1 MYRNTLAKFHTLP
14 KLIVTARAAR
24 TKLISMKHLK
34 QFLAVVLALVLLNAC
49 KKDDNNGIATEP
61 LNVTLHLQAPDKVT
75 ITHYGTLTLTLTEL
89 NKNEKVEKV
98 YHNTTTNDFQ
108 LSIPAG
114 SYEVRATGTVSYTQ
128 SSTTYAGEVV
138 GFMNKIDILTA
149 TTYTL
154 PLSLK
159 FASSEDGDFI
169 IEEIYFTGSLTPQGK
184 QYEGDQYIKLY
195 NPTNKVLYADG
206 LLIADSKFL
215 TTSKQ
220 KVEPNIIDEAFSVEG
235 IVQIP
240 GNGTQYP
247 VAPGRWIV
255 IADQAINHKEN
266 NANSLDLSKADFE
279 IYYEQIKDEDNPKVT
294 NVLNTHSYVAFH
306 NRGYKS
312 YVIARLPQGTTIDSY
327 LANYKYTYKTIF
339 QEGETYKIPNS
350 WILDAVNISVKGKF
364 QWLLT
369 APSLDSGWTYCGKKD
384 NDPARYGKSVRRKVL
399 SENNGKPIFKDTN
412 NSTDDFEILT
422 TPTLKK

>member
-1 MYRNTLAKFHTLP
+1 MYRNTLAKFYTLP
-14 KLIVTARAAR
+14 KLIVIARAAR

-138 GFMNKIDILTA
+138 GFMNKLDILTA

-350 WILDAVNISVKGKF
+350 WILDAVNVSVKGKF

-412 NSTDDFEILT
+412 NSTDDFDPDV
-422 TPTLKK
+422 TPSLKK

>member
-1 MYRNTLAKFHTLP
+1 
-14 KLIVTARAAR
+14 
-24 TKLISMKHLK
+24 MKHLK
-34 QFLAVVLALVLLNAC
+34 QFLAIVLALVLLNAC

-327 LANYKYTYKTIF
+327 LANYKIH
-339 QEGETYKIPNS
+339 
-350 WILDAVNISVKGKF
+350 L
-364 QWLLT
+364 
-369 APSLDSGWTYCGKKD
+369 
-384 NDPARYGKSVRRKVL
+384 
-399 SENNGKPIFKDTN
+399 
-412 NSTDDFEILT
+412 
-422 TPTLKK
+422 

>member
-1 MYRNTLAKFHTLP
+1 MYRNTLAKFYTLP
-14 KLIVTARAAR
+14 KLIVIARAAR

-138 GFMNKIDILTA
+138 GFMNKLDILTA

-350 WILDAVNISVKGKF
+350 WILDAVNVSVKGKF

>member
-1 MYRNTLAKFHTLP
+1 MYRNTLAKFYTLP
-14 KLIVTARAAR
+14 KLIVIARAAR

-98 YHNTTTNDFQ
+98 YHNVSTNDFQ
-108 LSIPAG
+108 LSLPAG

-138 GFMNKIDILTA
+138 GFMNKLDILTA

-350 WILDAVNISVKGKF
+350 WILDAVNVSVKGKF

>member
-1 MYRNTLAKFHTLP
+1 M
-14 KLIVTARAAR
+14 
-24 TKLISMKHLK
+24 
-34 QFLAVVLALVLLNAC
+34 
-49 KKDDNNGIATEP
+49 
-61 LNVTLHLQAPDKVT
+61 NVTLHLQAPDKVT

-169 IEEIYFTGSLTPQGK
+169 IEEVYFTGSLTPQGK

-195 NPTNKVLYADG
+195 NPTNKVLYVDG

-220 KVEPNIIDEAFSVEG
+220 KVEPDIIDEAFSVEG

-247 VAPGRWIV
+247 VAPGKWIV

-412 NSTDDFEILT
+412 NSTEDFDPDV
-422 TPTLKK
+422 TPSLKK